1 MRKYVLSLCIVVLLL
16 LISPGATFAADALYR
31 MLHGDVG
38 SFKQDQDAMIVGQ
51 LMDKQGDK
59 FNVKVLKVL
68 SGEVSSNTILVF
80 DNFNYGWEHSIPMV
94 NDFCVCSLKRSGD
107 FYKKAWGIFKANSG
121 DYRTLEL
128 ESLNCPIPWLL
139 GDLACI
145 QWYVNSGGKENDYFG
160 ISGTMY
166 VRRPNG
172 QEIQIHP
179 VPTGETEAASLVKA
193 QNQISDSPAIND
205 NLQSNSLSYGLL
217 IFVIIFVGIG
227 TAAFVKVRKG
237 KA

>member
-1 MRKYVLSLCIVVLLL
+1 
-16 LISPGATFAADALYR
+16 
-31 MLHGDVG
+31 
-38 SFKQDQDAMIVGQ
+38 
-51 LMDKQGDK
+51 
-59 FNVKVLKVL
+59 
-68 SGEVSSNTILVF
+68 
-80 DNFNYGWEHSIPMV
+80 MV

-107 FYKKAWGIFKANSG
+107 FYKKAWGIYKANSG

-145 QWYVNSGGKENDYFG
+145 QWYVNSEGKEKDFFG
-160 ISGTMY
+160 HSGTMY

-172 QEIQIHP
+172 QKVQIYP
-179 VPTGETEAASLVKA
+179 VPTVETEAASLVNA
-193 QNQISDSPAIND
+193 QNKISNSPAIND
-205 NLQSNSLSYGLL
+205 NMQSNSLSYGL
-217 IFVIIFVGIG
+217 FIIFIGIG